1 MSGEHTLLSTE
12 IVNRGIEASGP
23 DAGSPTFS
31 VRVRR
36 RLPDFLQSVNLKYVK
51 LGYHYLISHA
61 VYLATIPVL
70 VVVFSAEVGSLSRE
84 ELWRKMWE
92 ETSYDLATV
101 LAFFSVLAFT
111 IAVYFMSKPRP
122 IYLVDFACYRPSDD
136 LKFSQCTGLHRY
148 VLCFSQASNAEFIEM
163 ARKSGKFDEESL
175 AFQSRILKSS
185 GIGDETYVP
194 KSIFSTGNCA
204 TMKEG
209 RAEASMAMFS
219 ALDELF
225 DKCRVRPKDV
235 GVLVVNCSL
244 FNPTPSLSA
253 MIVNH
258 YKMRG
263 NILSY
268 NLGGMG
274 CSAGIIALD
283 LARDML
289 QANPSSY
296 AVVVSTE
303 AVSFTWYTGRN
314 RSMLIPNCFFRMGCS
329 AVLLSN
335 RRRDFRRAKYRL
347 EDIVRTHKGADDR
360 SFRYP
365 STFAVASFTLMMV
378 SMLRP
383 VSDVLITYWGC
394 DLFLRCVYQEEDDQR
409 IKGLSISRD
418 LMEVGGHALKA
429 NITTLGPL
437 VLPFS
442 EQLLFFATLLHRH
455 VFSKSA
461 DSTNAAASKPYI
473 PDYKLAFEHFCIHA
487 ASKAVLDALQ
497 KNLELEDRHMEAS
510 RAALHRF
517 GNTSSSSIWYELAYL
532 EAKGRVRG
540 GDRVWQ
546 IAFGSGFKCNSA
558 VWKAMRRV
566 RRPNLNPWLNCVD
579 RYPVGR

>member
-1 MSGEHTLLSTE
+1 MQSSVSSNTPTLIPSMGINGGSNHTLLWLVPTLTGSHRPLPSTNPPTTFSTALQLFLLGGMGKRRDMAGEHTLLSTE
-12 IVNRGIEASGP
+12 IVNRGVEASGP

-36 RLPDFLQSVNLKYVK
+36 RLPDFLQSVNLN
-51 LGYHYLISHA
+51 
-61 VYLATIPVL
+61 
-70 VVVFSAEVGSLSRE
+70 AEVGSLTRE
-84 ELWRKMWE
+84 ALWRKVWE
-92 ETSYDLATV
+92 ETSYNLATV
-101 LAFFSVLAFT
+101 LAFFGVLAFT
-111 IAVYFMSKPRP
+111 VAVYFMSKPRP

-136 LKFSQCTGLHRY
+136 LK
-148 VLCFSQASNAEFIEM
+148 VSNEEFVEL

-175 AFQSRILKSS
+175 AFQSRILKNS
-185 GIGDETYVP
+185 GIGDESYVP
-194 KSIFSTGNCA
+194 RSIFSPGNCA

-209 RAEASMAMFS
+209 RAEASMAMFG

-274 CSAGIIALD
+274 CSAGVVALD

-303 AVSFTWYTGRN
+303 AVSFTWYAGCN

-347 EDIVRTHKGADDR
+347 EHIVRTHKGADER
-360 SFRYP
+360 SF
-365 STFAVASFTLMMV
+365 
-378 SMLRP
+378 
-383 VSDVLITYWGC
+383 
-394 DLFLRCVYQEEDDQR
+394 RCVYQEEDQQR

-442 EQLLFFATLLHRH
+442 EQLLFFATLLYRH
-455 VFSKSA
+455 LFPKP
-461 DSTNAAASKPYI
+461 TTTTTTTTKPYI

-497 KNLELEDRHMEAS
+497 TNLELEDRHMEAS

-532 EAKGRVRG
+532 EAKGRVRR

-566 RRPNLNPWLNCVD
+566 RRLSTNSPWLDCAD
-579 RYPVGR
+579 RYPVGL